1 MSMNINASNNYSL
14 NSINTINKSNTSAL
28 KPNINHVD
36 KQTSKTGLFSPH
48 GNVIVETDSN
58 NLYQPKEIFNI
69 MNDNKNWLLDGEEV
83 GFKNLDNE
91 SKGFLFE
98 FSNVHKQYSEE
109 TEGNTNFGDLVVKL
123 GNAYA
128 SKREEL
134 AEKYSG
140 DELNEK
146 LSKLEKSFKMYTE
159 TKIVGNIYEVG
170 SMANVA
176 HFDLIEA
183 KTAKF
188 IKERQEAIRNGK
200 DIGSVKNENITGN
213 DKQTFSEL
221 LKQAKGA
228 LNNVAEFFNKNGT
241 LSANQIGSLYSYT
254 GENGSWSLGKLNM
267 TFELLDSTKKSNTER
282 YSQEEF
288 NKVMNSEDAN
298 KFFTDD
304 EKNIFEKIY
313 NSYNQILQLNK
324 RFTWA
329 VDNIYLSAYIFIKLA
344 LNVFLKY
351 YKIVK
356 ETLELFFN
364 NGVGRYIMCVFK
376 KVDNYKY
383 FGYN

>member
-304 EKNIFEKIY
+304 E
-313 NSYNQILQLNK
+313 
-324 RFTWA
+324 
-329 VDNIYLSAYIFIKLA
+329 
-344 LNVFLKY
+344 
-351 YKIVK
+351 
-356 ETLELFFN
+356 
-364 NGVGRYIMCVFK
+364 
-376 KVDNYKY
+376 
-383 FGYN
+383 